1 MEQDLWTNLVDVRD
15 VKLRQL
21 ASRLPQNLEAS
32 REKSTIKAYNS
43 AFRRF
48 KIWVQGFIELS
59 YLPASSKSVSLYV
72 LALIQQ
78 GKSYSVVKLA
88 ICAISWFH
96 RMSDLVDVTKT
107 NMVQIVV
114 EGAKRLVSDVIIK
127 KEPMTVEI
135 LLAIRNYLLRPDG
148 SMNLLNQRNL
158 TFCILAFAGFFRYSE
173 VSHIRRNHI
182 EFHDAYLT
190 IFIPSSKTDVYH
202 QGKVSVIAKTGNEL
216 CPVANLSRYLI
227 AAGIDSDSE
236 KYIFRAVNFCKSEND
251 YKIKSSDCSL
261 SYSTVQDTI
270 KDLLRKIGLDAV
282 KFGVHSLRS
291 GGATAA
297 AASGVSD
304 RLFKRHGRWKS
315 DLAKDGYV
323 KPYLS
328 EQLQVTLGL
337 GL

>member
-1 MEQDLWTNLVDVRD
+1 MVTELLEQDLWTNLVDVRD

-21 ASRLPQNLEAS
+21 ASRLPQILEAL

-43 AFRRF
+43 AFRSF
-48 KIWVQGFIELS
+48 KLWVQGFIELL

-158 TFCILAFAGFFRYSE
+158 TFCILAFAGF
-173 VSHIRRNHI
+173 
-182 EFHDAYLT
+182 
-190 IFIPSSKTDVYH
+190 
-202 QGKVSVIAKTGNEL
+202 SVIQKF
-216 CPVANLSRYLI
+216 LI
-227 AAGIDSDSE
+227 FVI
-236 KYIFRAVNFCKSEND
+236 I
-251 YKIKSSDCSL
+251 I
-261 SYSTVQDTI
+261 
-270 KDLLRKIGLDAV
+270 
-282 KFGVHSLRS
+282 
-291 GGATAA
+291 
-297 AASGVSD
+297 
-304 RLFKRHGRWKS
+304 
-315 DLAKDGYV
+315 
-323 KPYLS
+323 
-328 EQLQVTLGL
+328 
-337 GL
+337 